1 MKVLA
6 DTNIWLDV
14 LMDRAPHDVMS
25 KAALAACINDEVAVL
40 VAATSLKDIFYLVRK
55 HLGAPSAYEAVRNV
69 LGIAEVAPTDGL
81 VCKSALDLEKP
92 DYEDGVIAASALA
105 ENVDCIITRD
115 ASAFE
120 SIGVAKHT
128 PEEFMK
134 AQGYQEIDFD

>member
-1 MKVLA
+1 MKVLV

-25 KAALAACINDEVAVL
+25 KAALAACINDEVVML
-40 VAATSLKDIFYLVRK
+40 VAATSLKDIFYLVQK
-55 HLGAPSAYEAVRNV
+55 QLDAASAYDAVKNV
-69 LGIAEVAPTDGL
+69 LGIAEIAPTDGL
-81 VCKSALDLEKP
+81 VCKNALNLEHP
-92 DYEDGVIAASALA
+92 DYEDGIIAATALT

-128 PEEFMK
+128 PEKFLE
-134 AQGYQEIDFD
+134 AQGYEEIDFF